1 MINTYQPEKQSRA
14 ILEATAFHEAY
25 PGHHTQFTLA
35 QERTDLHPVS
45 RYFFLSGFGEGWAL
59 YTERLADEMGLY
71 SSDLDRLGMLSNEAW
86 RAARLVVDSG
96 MHGKGWSREQ
106 AIDYMNSHTSNP
118 EALNIAEVD
127 RYIAV
132 PGQATSYLLGALEIR
147 RLREL
152 AEAEL
157 GSDFDIRRFHDQVLQ
172 DGAIPLTQLEGK
184 IMRWIEAGGN

>member
-1 MINTYQPEKQSRA
+1 M
-14 ILEATAFHEAY
+14 
-25 PGHHTQFTLA
+25 
-35 QERTDLHPVS
+35 
-45 RYFFLSGFGEGWAL
+45 
-59 YTERLADEMGLY
+59 YTERLSDEMGLY

-96 MHGKGWSREQ
+96 LHGKGWSREQ

-147 RLREL
+147 RLRAL

-157 GSDFDIRRFHDQVLQ
+157 GDDFNIREFHDQVLE
-172 DGAIPLTQLEGK
+172 DGAIPLTQLETK
-184 IMRWIEAGGN
+184 IRQWLDAGGN